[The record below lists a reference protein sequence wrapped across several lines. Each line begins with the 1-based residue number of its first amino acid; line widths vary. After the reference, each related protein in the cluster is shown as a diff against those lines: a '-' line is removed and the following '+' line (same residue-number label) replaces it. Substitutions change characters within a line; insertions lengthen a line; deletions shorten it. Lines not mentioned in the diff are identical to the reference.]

1 MNIPVSTL
9 RNQALLDERKAINML
24 FMVLCSISQRIESS
38 RVGSDGAAELRV
50 CVSWYGDD
58 DDDDNCVR
66 KFSASR
72 MHGFGLVVVVVLVVV
87 FKRSLVDR
95 LRHLQAVEAEVRKIS
110 LLHLQQLVYDR
121 RSGCCTHRHA
131 VDQRTIGRSV

>member
-1 MNIPVSTL
+1 MKGRQSICCLWCCVALASESNPVEL
-9 RNQALLDERKAINML
+9 GRMELLN
-24 FMVLCSISQRIESS
+24 C
-38 RVGSDGAAELRV
+38 V
-50 CVSWYGDD
+50 CVSWYGD

-72 MHGFGLVVVVVLVVV
+72 MHGFGLVLVVVLVVV

-121 RSGCCTHRHA
+121 RSGCCTHRQA
-131 VDQRTIGRSV
+131 FDQRTIGWSV